1 MFLFFQISRA
11 SGRID
16 VGSLSPQNLAD
27 PDPQFDMIIPRVRRL
42 FYEAGGDSMAV
53 DAFQLDS
60 ILHTL
65 LKEDH
70 RLPYTMVGPIRYSA
84 LPVTVNIIVIVLI

>member
-1 MFLFFQISRA
+1 M
-11 SGRID
+11 GRID
-16 VGSLSPQNLAD
+16 AGSISPQALAD
-27 PDPQFDMIIPRVRRL
+27 PDPQFDTILPRIRRL

-60 ILHTL
+60 ILNTV

-70 RLPYTMVGPIRYSA
+70 RLPYAMVSLYS
-84 LPVTVNIIVIVLI
+84 